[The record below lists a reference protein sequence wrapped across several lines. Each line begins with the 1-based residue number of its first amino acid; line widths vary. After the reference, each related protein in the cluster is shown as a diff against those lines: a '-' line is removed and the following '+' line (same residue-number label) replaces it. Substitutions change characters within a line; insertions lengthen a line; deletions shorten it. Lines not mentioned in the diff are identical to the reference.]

1 MARLCIVKG
10 RVLDPANGID
20 ERLNVYIDD
29 GIIRELSEAAPGGE
43 WEVLDASG
51 CWVMPGLIDMHV
63 HLRQPGQEGKET
75 IRTGTRAAAAGG
87 ITSVVPMAN
96 TSPVIDDATG
106 VEYLLRIARAE
117 GLVRVWPIGTVT
129 RELAGREL
137 SDIGEIVAAGAVAV
151 SDDGRGIMDGCVMR
165 RALQYCKQFNLP
177 ILIHAEDHNLSAEGV
192 MHEGAFSTIMGLP
205 GQPSESE
212 STMVARD
219 CLLAEAVGGRVHV
232 CHVSAK
238 ETCDIIRFFK
248 SRGVAVTGEATPHH
262 FSLTDEAVDGYNTHA
277 KVSPPLR
284 TEEDRAAVCAALADG
299 TLDVIA
305 SDHAPHMAI
314 EKELEFDQAPFGMVG
329 LETMWALVLDR
340 LVHGGLLSPL
350 EAVRKCTENPARIL
364 GIARGTLSPGAEA
377 DVAICDPEWEWR
389 VEPEKFQTKGRNTP
403 FAGWKL
409 RGKVRDALVSGRF
422 VLREGEVVDAT
433 PLP

>member
-1 MARLCIVKG
+1 MSRLCIRNG

-20 ERLNVYIDD
+20 EKLNLYLEGRVVK
-29 GIIRELSEAAPGGE
+29 ELSSAAPGKD
-43 WEVLDASG
+43 WDVLDAEG
-51 CWVMPGLIDMHV
+51 CWVVPGLIDMHV

-106 VEYLLRIARAE
+106 VEYVLRIARAE
-117 GLVRVWPIGTVT
+117 GVVRVWPIGTVT
-129 RELAGREL
+129 KQLAGQDL

-151 SDDGRGIMDGCVMR
+151 SDDGRGLMDGCVMR
-165 RALQYCKQFNLP
+165 RALQYARQFDIP
-177 ILIHAEDHNLSAEGV
+177 ILIHAEDQNLSAEGV

-212 STMVARD
+212 STQVARD
-219 CLLAEAVGGRVHV
+219 CLLAESVGGRIHV
-232 CHVSAK
+232 CHVSAR

-248 SRGVAVTGEATPHH
+248 GRGVAVTGEAAPHH
-262 FSLTDEAVDGYNTHA
+262 FTLTDEAVDGYNTHA
-277 KVSPPLR
+277 KVNPPLR
-284 TEEDRAAVCAALADG
+284 AAEDRAAVCAALADG
-299 TLDVIA
+299 TLDAIA

-314 EKELEFDQAPFGMVG
+314 EKELEFDQAPFGIVG
-329 LETMWALVLDR
+329 LETLWALTLDR
-340 LVHGGLLSPL
+340 LVHAGVLSPL
-350 EAVRKCTENPARIL
+350 EAVKKCTANPARIL
-364 GIARGTLSPGAEA
+364 RLPRGTLSPGAEA
-377 DVAICDPEWEWR
+377 DVAVCDPDREWT
-389 VEPEKFQTKGRNTP
+389 VEPEKFRTKGRNTP

-409 RGKVRDALVSGRF
+409 RGRMLHTLVSGRF
-422 VLREGEVVDAT
+422 VMRDLELLEAA